1 MFCSTCGQEQV
12 SASVRFCARCGSELN
27 PSGEGIAK
35 HLVKMVLTLALI
47 SCAIMGWGS
56 FTTGPGYMQ
65 VRLLITLI
73 AAITFYLLF
82 SKDLKHIFAKLLSQ
96 QVDQQKRITPA
107 DHEFALPPPPG
118 IALPSLE
125 PRRVN
130 TAEMVPPPS
139 ITERTTNLLEKNK
152 D

>member
-1 MFCSTCGQEQV
+1 M

-27 PSGEGIAK
+27 PRAEGFAK
-35 HLVKMVLTLALI
+35 QLVKMAFTLILI

-56 FTTGPGYMQ
+56 FTAGPSYLQ

-73 AAITFYLLF
+73 AAIAFYLLF
-82 SKDLKHIFAKLLSQ
+82 SQDLKHIFAKLFSQ
-96 QVDQQKRITPA
+96 HVDQLKQITAA
-107 DHEFALPPPPG
+107 DQEFALPPAQSS
-118 IALPSLE
+118 ALPSLE
-125 PRRVN
+125 SRRVN